1 MTEQE
6 AMQILADMGLH
17 EGGMDN
23 WVPDNAWYRFANV
36 VEAKARADERDRA
49 TRENAYVLAEREA
62 CAKVCEELPA
72 PDIYSN
78 TDKSMWDV
86 TCIDCATAIRARGTT

>member
-36 VEAKARADERDRA
+36 VEAAARADER
-49 TRENAYVLAEREA
+49 EECAELMFRLDLYG
-62 CAKVCEELPA
+62 EEGKA
-72 PDIYSN
+72 
-78 TDKSMWDV
+78 
-86 TCIDCATAIRARGTT
+86 AEAIRARGTT

>member
-36 VEAKARADERDRA
+36 VEAKARADER
-49 TRENAYVLAEREA
+49 EA
-62 CAKVCEELPA
+62 CAKLCDEQVSELYA
-72 PDIYSN
+72 SRD
-78 TDKSMWDV
+78 TV
-86 TCIDCATAIRARGTT
+86 DCADYLAGQIRARGAT

>member
-36 VEAKARADERDRA
+36 VEAAARADEHKR
-49 TRENAYVLAEREA
+49 A
-62 CAKVCEELPA
+62 CAFMRQMHDA
-72 PDIYSN
+72 YSMA
-78 TDKSMWDV
+78 SYPP
-86 TCIDCATAIRARGTT
+86 RGTT

>member
-36 VEAKARADERDRA
+36 VEAAARADEREAAIIAIQNIERKGGWI
-49 TRENAYVLAEREA
+49 TRE
-62 CAKVCEELPA
+62 
-72 PDIYSN
+72 
-78 TDKSMWDV
+78 DV
-86 TCIDCATAIRARGTT
+86 INAIRTRGTT

>member
-6 AMQILADMGLH
+6 AMQTLADMGLH

-36 VEAKARADERDRA
+36 VEAAARAD
-49 TRENAYVLAEREA
+49 EREA
-62 CAKVCEELPA
+62 CAKVCDDWPNGR
-72 PDIYSN
+72 DDVYSIG
-78 TDKSMWDV
+78 V
-86 TCIDCATAIRARGTT
+86 AIRARGTT

>member
-1 MTEQE
+1 MNEQE

-36 VEAKARADERDRA
+36 VDAAARADER
-49 TRENAYVLAEREA
+49 EK
-62 CAKVCEELPA
+62 CAKLCERTKGLDRSGWPQHYAAHELA
-72 PDIYSN
+72 
-78 TDKSMWDV
+78 
-86 TCIDCATAIRARGTT
+86 AAIRARGTT

>member
-36 VEAKARADERDRA
+36 VEAKARADER
-49 TRENAYVLAEREA
+49 ERIEKA
-62 CAKVCEELPA
+62 W
-72 PDIYSN
+72 
-78 TDKSMWDV
+78 DKLYGWWESDDEIK
-86 TCIDCATAIRARGTT
+86 TRGTT

>member
-36 VEAKARADERDRA
+36 VEAKARADER
-49 TRENAYVLAEREA
+49 EA
-62 CAKVCEELPA
+62 CAKLCEPQEEHDDPLTA
-72 PDIYSN
+72 WKI
-78 TDKSMWDV
+78 
-86 TCIDCATAIRARGTT
+86 ATAIRARGTT

>member
-36 VEAKARADERDRA
+36 VEAKARADERDRITKMLNYLDMKA
-49 TRENAYVLAEREA
+49 QPYHNYYRHAAVEINRKEGEGEN
-62 CAKVCEELPA
+62 
-72 PDIYSN
+72 I
-78 TDKSMWDV
+78 
-86 TCIDCATAIRARGTT
+86 